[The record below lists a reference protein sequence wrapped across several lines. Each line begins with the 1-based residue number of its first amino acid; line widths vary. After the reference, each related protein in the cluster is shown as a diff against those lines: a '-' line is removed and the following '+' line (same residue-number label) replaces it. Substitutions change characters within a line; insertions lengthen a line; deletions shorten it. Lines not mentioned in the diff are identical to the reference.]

1 MSKSVKD
8 LLLGLKINKV
18 EGNFYCVDNQ
28 LTSLEGSP
36 ETVGGNFD
44 CDYNKLTSL
53 KGGPETVGGTF
64 DCNYNQLTS
73 LEGSPKIVG
82 GDFGCYDNSKE
93 FTKEEVRKYID
104 VKGRIIV

>member
-1 MSKSVKD
+1 MSKSIKD

-18 EGNFYCVDNQ
+18 EGNFYCYNNQ

-36 ETVGGNFD
+36 ETVGGTFD
-44 CDYNKLTSL
+44 CDRNKLTSL
-53 KGGPETVGGTF
+53 EGAPETVGGDF
-64 DCNYNQLTS
+64 DCNYNELTS
-73 LEGSPKIVG
+73 LEGGPKIVG
-82 GDFGCYDNSKE
+82 DNFWCLNNPKK